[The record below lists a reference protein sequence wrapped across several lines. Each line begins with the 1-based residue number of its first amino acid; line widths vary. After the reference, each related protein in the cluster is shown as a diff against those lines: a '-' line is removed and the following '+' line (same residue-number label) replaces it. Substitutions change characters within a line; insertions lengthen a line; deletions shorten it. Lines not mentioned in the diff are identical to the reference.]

1 MLSKKDLDLLKNLLE
16 DGDRDELK
24 SILQELHPVDIVQV
38 LGEIKSDNKKVLLK
52 LIGAA
57 KAADVLEE
65 FDNPAESI
73 FLLEQMNEQEKIR
86 ILEEMSVDEITDL
99 LQEMSTKQVEE
110 LILKLPKDAHKLKI
124 LLELE
129 EDTAGGLM
137 TTDYVYIFSNS
148 TVNKA
153 IEDVRRFGRD
163 AETIYYLYVVN
174 SKRQLIGVLS
184 LRELISAPRNSRIE
198 DVMRENVVSVKLD
211 CDQEEVAK
219 TMSKYSLLA
228 IPVVNKE
235 NRLLGI
241 VTVDDALE
249 VMEEESSEDF
259 HMMVGISPEEE
270 IAFSDSIGGALKKR
284 IFWLIICLLGD
295 FISSLVLDG
304 YQNILETV
312 VQVAFFIPVLMATGG
327 NMGTQSL
334 ALSVRG
340 IATGEVNKKNVLGFV
355 KDETLAGLQV
365 GIICGLL
372 LAVIAF
378 IWQKNLQLSLV
389 LSLSMGIALMFSA
402 FIGVL
407 VPVLFNLLKIDPA
420 VASGPFITTIVDACT
435 LLIYFKF
442 VSCFLKQFSAGTVS
456 VFRAS
461 TIGVWLLC

>member
-1 MLSKKDLDLLKNLLE
+1 MLPKKDVVLLKDLLK
-16 DGDRDELK
+16 DEKNDEIK
-24 SILQELHPVDIVQV
+24 SILQNLHPVDIVQI
-38 LGEIKSDNKKVLLK
+38 LKEIKSDDKKNLLK
-52 LIGAA
+52 LMGAA

-65 FDNPAESI
+65 FDDPAESI
-73 FLLEQMNEQEKIR
+73 LLLEQMNEQEKIR

-110 LILKLPKDAHKLKI
+110 LVSKLPKDAYELKI
-124 LLELE
+124 LLQQE

-148 TVNKA
+148 TVNEA
-153 IEDVRRFGRD
+153 IDDVRRFGRE
-163 AETIYYLYVVN
+163 AETIYYLYVVDEE
-174 SKRQLIGVLS
+174 KHLLGVLS
-184 LRELISAPRNSRIE
+184 LRELISAPRQSNIK
-198 DVMRENVVSVKLD
+198 DVMRKSVVSVELD

-235 NRLLGI
+235 KKLLGI

-259 HMMVGISPEEE
+259 HMMAGISPEEE
-270 IAFSDSIGGALKKR
+270 IALTSSVFGAFKKR
-284 IFWLIICLLGD
+284 IFWLIICLFGD
-295 FISSLVLDG
+295 LISSLVLDG

-340 IATGEVNKKNVLGFV
+340 IATGEVSKKNVLSFI

-365 GIICGLL
+365 GIICGIL
-372 LAVIAF
+372 LAFIALL
-378 IWQKNLQLSLV
+378 WQKNINLGVV
-389 LSLSMGIALMFSA
+389 LGLSMGIALMLSA

-407 VPVLFNLLKIDPA
+407 VPVIFNLLKIDPA

-435 LLIYFKF
+435 LLIYFTF
-442 VSCFLKQFSAGTVS
+442 VSYFLRQSLAGISA
-456 VFRAS
+456 FRAS
-461 TIGVWLLC
+461 TIGEWLLC